1 MIRAALLT
9 DGSSDQI
16 LKWPLRWLVERCTV
30 DPVEVDWVDVRGRVS
45 PPVNL
50 AARIK
55 AALQIS
61 ECQLLFV
68 HRDAE
73 RQDPE
78 LRYVEISEAIGSA
91 VGHVCVVPVRMQ
103 EAWLLHD
110 ENRLREA
117 AGRPT
122 SNEPLGLPSLDRV
135 ESLADPKSCLH
146 DALRKASGAKGRRA
160 KDFRPEAAAYRLAEL
175 IEDWTPLR
183 RLRAFRRVE
192 DDTRSAL
199 ARLGCSVRE

>member
-9 DGSSDQI
+9 DGSADQI
-16 LKWPLRWLVERCTV
+16 LKWPLRWLIEHCTV
-30 DPVEVDWVDVRGRVS
+30 DPVELDWVDVRGRVS

-50 AARIK
+50 ATRIK

-73 RQDPE
+73 KQDPE

-91 VGHVCVVPVRMQ
+91 VRHVCVVPVRMQ

-110 ENRLREA
+110 EGRLREA

-122 SNEPLGLPSLDRV
+122 CSDRLDLPSLDRV
-135 ESLADPKSCLH
+135 EALADPKSCLH

-160 KDFRPEAAAYRLAEL
+160 KVFRPEAAAHRLAEL
-175 IEDWTPLR
+175 IEDWSPLR
-183 RLRAFRRVE
+183 RLPAFRRLE
-192 DDTRSAL
+192 DDTRSVL
-199 ARLGCSVRE
+199 VRLGCSVRD